1 MNRVEDFKLKTFK
14 LFFEG
19 LAFISI
25 VTFEVLPLW
34 LLAIAFIIFDYVTK
48 VRNLKQLGE
57 PYERNG
63 YLRSIDKAWMFLIGL
78 VAAGL
83 LQAAFFPSIAIT
95 RYVAAYICIRELE
108 SIFKNIGL
116 TSAFYAITDKLGL
129 KELFKPKKD
138 EDRGK

>member
-48 VRNLKQLGE
+48 IKNLKRLEIEYQ
-57 PYERNG
+57 PHG

-78 VAAGL
+78 IAAGL
-83 LQAAFFPSIAIT
+83 LQAAFFPTIAIT

>member
-1 MNRVEDFKLKTFK
+1 MNRVEDFKIKTFK

-34 LLAIAFIIFDYVTK
+34 LLAIAFIICDYITK
-48 VRNLKQLGE
+48 VKNLKRLEIEYQ
-57 PYERNG
+57 PHG

-78 VAAGL
+78 IAAGL
-83 LQAAFFPSIAIT
+83 LQAAFFPTIAIT

-116 TSAFYAITDKLGL
+116 TSVFYAITDKLGL
-129 KELFKPKKD
+129 KDLFKQKKN
-138 EDRGK
+138 EN